1 MKRNSKVAI
10 IGVIIL
16 VLFCSI
22 CLFIPRETETIPVL
36 PQNPHYLTHD
46 EVTIITY
53 KEPYTAFVQ
62 YFPSDVK
69 IITDTEHL
77 LVSLTDGWDDE
88 NIDFDL
94 ARGMDSVGKE
104 HLAVARVV
112 NNKYEI
118 RAYQDIGLENFAY
131 VSASCA
137 VTDYSLE
144 DLYAG
149 IENTI
154 RSYEKEN
161 REIKLS

>member
-1 MKRNSKVAI
+1 MKTKTI
-10 IGVIIL
+10 LIFGVLALLIL
-16 VLFCSI
+16 ALVCFQ
-22 CLFIPRETETIPVL
+22 PAQETQPIL

-62 YFPSDVK
+62 YFPSDAK
-69 IITDTEHL
+69 IIADTEHL
-77 LVSLTDGWDDE
+77 LVSLTEGWDDE